1 MPRGYFQIVQP
12 SYNRRISSMEDV
24 IIIERRTSRLHQRSR
39 SSSSRS
45 PRECHRSRTA
55 HHPGKRRKSTGAF
68 IFSCRLP
75 AARAIATRGPLLCQI
90 RRRHQ
95 PARMPPFAT
104 GRNRVTSGQSTEAG
118 RPTDSVNLSLGC
130 RQRTNPY
137 HFLPVTA
144 ILLIGRLEELPD
156 ALLAKLQV
164 GADDA
169 RGMAM
174 HRIQQADL
182 LLGQR
187 VVWHHSSKVSI
198 AERGSREKRG

>member
-1 MPRGYFQIVQP
+1 MFFSTRRSPTTTGTDRARYKLDRQRVSYLGICTHLANARCHADISR

-130 RQRTNPY
+130 
-137 HFLPVTA
+137 
-144 ILLIGRLEELPD
+144 LIFCRG
-156 ALLAKLQV
+156 LA
-164 GADDA
+164 
-169 RGMAM
+169 
-174 HRIQQADL
+174 
-182 LLGQR
+182 
-187 VVWHHSSKVSI
+187 
-198 AERGSREKRG
+198 RESTSLSNRCTDWRFK

>member
-1 MPRGYFQIVQP
+1 MLDATRIISR

-24 IIIERRTSRLHQRSR
+24 IIIGGGPLGFINTLGLAQAGVHIVLEGD
-39 SSSSRS
+39 
-45 PRECHRSRTA
+45 
-55 HHPGKRRKSTGAF
+55 GKLTGAF

-130 RQRTNPY
+130 
-137 HFLPVTA
+137 
-144 ILLIGRLEELPD
+144 LIFCRG
-156 ALLAKLQV
+156 LA
-164 GADDA
+164 
-169 RGMAM
+169 
-174 HRIQQADL
+174 
-182 LLGQR
+182 
-187 VVWHHSSKVSI
+187 
-198 AERGSREKRG
+198 RESTSLSNRCTDWRFK